1 MKKNMS
7 KKSRMEKIKE
17 LSSMIVDLKTNT
29 FASTR
34 KTIQKLQQKLD
45 KLINEQRTNN

>member
-1 MKKNMS
+1 MS

-17 LSSMIVDLKTNT
+17 LSSMIVDLKINT

>member
-1 MKKNMS
+1 MS
-7 KKSRMEKIKE
+7 INKKSRAEKIKE
-17 LSSMIVDLKTNT
+17 LSSMIIDLKTNT
-29 FASTR
+29 MASTK